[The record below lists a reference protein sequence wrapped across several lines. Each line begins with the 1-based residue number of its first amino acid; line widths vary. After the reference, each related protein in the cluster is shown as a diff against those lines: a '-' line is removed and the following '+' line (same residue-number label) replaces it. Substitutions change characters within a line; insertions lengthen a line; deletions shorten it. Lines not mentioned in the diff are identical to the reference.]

1 MKKKKKNNLPLLIL
15 CLLLA
20 VSLLV
25 SVLFLASAKKDVKL
39 LEAELLKLS
48 EEKDSLE
55 NLNQALRLQLDSY
68 FLTGTPGTYVE
79 EDYCSLLVDS
89 WSEKDGVLSVDTLA
103 QVFLTQDVSFTA
115 KLELWRGE
123 SVYASQEVTLN
134 ETEANT
140 IYEADLSATFEIPAI
155 SAGEEL
161 QLCLMIEP
169 EAGEPF
175 FAYAAA
181 WYLEN
186 GELAIVTG

>member
-1 MKKKKKNNLPLLIL
+1 MRKKKNLPLLII
-15 CLLLA
+15 CLLLL

-25 SVLFLASAKKDVKL
+25 SVVLLISAKKDVKD
-39 LEAELLKLS
+39 LEEAVLNLTEENEEL
-48 EEKDSLE
+48 D
-55 NLNQALRLQLDSY
+55 NLNQALRLQLDSM
-68 FLTGTPGTYVE
+68 FLTGSPNTYVE

-89 WSEKDGVLSVDTLA
+89 WSVKDNVLSVDVLA
-103 QVFLTQDVSFTA
+103 QVFLMHPTTFNA

-123 SVYASQEVTLN
+123 SVFASQAVKLS
-134 ETEANT
+134 ETEADT
-140 IYEADLSATFEIPAI
+140 VYEANLSASFEIPAI

-161 QLCLMIEP
+161 QLCLMVEP
-169 EAGEPF
+169 AEGDPF

>member
-1 MKKKKKNNLPLLIL
+1 MKTKKRNPLLPIL
-15 CLLLA
+15 CLVLA
-20 VSLLV
+20 AGLLV
-25 SVLFLASAKKDVKL
+25 VTILFLSARKDVKL
-39 LEAELLKLS
+39 LEAELLKVS
-48 EEKDSLE
+48 EEKEAAE

-68 FLTGTPGTYVE
+68 FLTGTTGSFVE
-79 EDYCSLLVDS
+79 EDYCALLVDS

-103 QVFLTQDVSFTA
+103 QVFLTQPVSFTA

-123 SVYASQEVTLN
+123 SVFASREVSLN
-134 ETEANT
+134 ETEAET
-140 IYEADLSATFEIPAI
+140 IFEAELSTTFEIPAI
-155 SAGEEL
+155 SDGEEL

-169 EAGEPF
+169 AEGDPF